1 MNLDGYIT
9 VAERLSRA
17 LEKWPDLR
25 VTEAPPRI
33 ITVGDSTYIE
43 VTTTIWRSP
52 DDPMPTQASCWEPW
66 PGKTPFTRDSEQPN
80 ASTSALGRC
89 LGLMGVAVDKALAT
103 ADEVENR
110 KADDA
115 MPPVK
120 VEKLGSRAKTGVS
133 KAAQA
138 AFDRAGG
145 ADSGEGVT
153 AVLQAF
159 PGATEKRRQQPT
171 PKMVGFYK
179 KLCAER
185 GVSPEEPA
193 LLDFDLCKQAI
204 DKLKAQPRD

>member
-17 LEKWPDLR
+17 LEKWPELR
-25 VTEAPPRI
+25 ITEAPPRI

-110 KADDA
+110 KQDSNS
-115 MPPVK
+115 PPVRAQ
-120 VEKLGSRAKTGVS
+120 LGARAKTAPS

-145 ADSGEGVT
+145 ADTADGVE

-159 PGATEKRRQQPT
+159 PGAIEKRRQEPT

-185 GVSPEEPA
+185 GVSPEEAA

-204 DKLKAQPRD
+204 DDLKIMPRD

>member
-17 LEKWPDLR
+17 LDKWPELR

-33 ITVGDSTYIE
+33 ITIGDSTYIE

-120 VEKLGSRAKTGVS
+120 VAKVGSRAKTGAQ

-145 ADSGEGVT
+145 ADTGEGVS
-153 AVLQAF
+153 AVLEAF
-159 PGATEKRRQQPT
+159 PGATEKRRQEPT

-185 GVSPEEPA
+185 GVNPEEAA
-193 LLDFDLCKQAI
+193 LHDFDECKRAI
-204 DKLKAQPRD
+204 DTLKAQPRD